1 MSKSIAIIDPDIH
14 FSRLLSQR
22 LKHHLP
28 DANITTFSPDDL
40 NLKDREW
47 DEDAIL
53 FDNLRTNPDELRQC
67 SSASF
72 IPMLI
77 PLRTESSDGG
87 CRIPGNT
94 ITRKLLYTAGLS
106 TENATDT
113 DTSST
118 LHDSGRLRMFFSL
131 GDRIKRENYIR
142 SNTAGLISS
151 GHRLIR
157 LDLMPGVS
165 ISRPHFNVR
174 CRPAPSTSTSS
185 GISDLLLLL
194 ENGKIDPELIPEYLH
209 PDGNGWLHFGRPI
222 RSDDIIQTEA
232 HVLASL
238 VRMLRDLVDSAGE
251 KTSACVVLEGIPF
264 SKAKHLC
271 PLAHELHVILPDDD
285 SSEDQL
291 IGFELQELFASLSP
305 KQLRFVSSN
314 TKVAI

>member
-40 NLKDREW
+40 NLAGRTW

-53 FDNLRTNPDELRQC
+53 FDNLRTDPDKLRQC

-72 IPMLI
+72 LPMLI

-94 ITRKLLYTAGLS
+94 LTHKLLYSTGLS
-106 TENATDT
+106 TENAID
-113 DTSST
+113 SSSV
-118 LHDSGRLRMFFSL
+118 LAQRDSGRLRIFFSL
-131 GDRIKRENYIR
+131 GDRTKRENYIR
-142 SNTAGLISS
+142 SNTAGLISA

-165 ISRPHFNVR
+165 ISRPRFNVR
-174 CRPAPSTSTSS
+174 GRNLSSPEVSS

-194 ENGKIDPELIPEYLH
+194 ESGKVDPDVLLEYLH
-209 PDGNGWLHFGRPI
+209 PDSNGWLHFGRPI
-222 RSDDIIQTEA
+222 RSDDIIQTDSS
-232 HVLASL
+232 VLVSL
-238 VRMLRDLVDSAGE
+238 VRMLRDLVDTSSE
-251 KTSACVVLEGIPF
+251 KTSAAVVLEGIPF
-264 SKAKHLC
+264 SKARHLC
-271 PLAHELHVILPDDD
+271 PLAHELHVILPEDD
-285 SSEDQL
+285 SSEDHL
-291 IGFELQELFASLSP
+291 IGYELQELFASLSP
-305 KQLRFVSSN
+305 KQLKFLSSN
-314 TKVAI
+314 AKVAI